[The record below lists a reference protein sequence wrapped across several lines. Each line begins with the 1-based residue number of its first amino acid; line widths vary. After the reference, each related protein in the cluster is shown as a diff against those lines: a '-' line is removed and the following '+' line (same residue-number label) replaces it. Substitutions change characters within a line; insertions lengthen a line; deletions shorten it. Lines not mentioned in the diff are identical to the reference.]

1 MPQFDT
7 FSFFSQLFW
16 VFLGFLFLYLL
27 ICFYLLPALAATL
40 KIRKR
45 KLAQS
50 TALTQQTDLVTNN
63 SFLSTTKVILDNFNT
78 KLGLMNTQNNSTNN
92 TSNLNKS
99 LSATALVFESFREFN
114 LTAYT
119 QAQITAL
126 LYV

>member
-16 VFLGFLFLYLL
+16 VFLGVLFLYLL

-63 SFLSTTKVILDNFNT
+63 SFLSTTKVILDNFNA
-78 KLGLMNTQNNSTNN
+78 KLGLMSTQNATNT
-92 TSNLNKS
+92 TSGLSKS
-99 LSATALVFESFREFN
+99 LASTALVFESFREFN

>member
-7 FSFFSQLFW
+7 VSFFSQLFW

>member
-63 SFLSTTKVILDNFNT
+63 SFLSTTKVILDNFNA
-78 KLGLMNTQNNSTNN
+78 KLGLMSTQNTTNT
-92 TSNLNKS
+92 TSGLSKS
-99 LSATALVFESFREFN
+99 LASTALVFESFREFN